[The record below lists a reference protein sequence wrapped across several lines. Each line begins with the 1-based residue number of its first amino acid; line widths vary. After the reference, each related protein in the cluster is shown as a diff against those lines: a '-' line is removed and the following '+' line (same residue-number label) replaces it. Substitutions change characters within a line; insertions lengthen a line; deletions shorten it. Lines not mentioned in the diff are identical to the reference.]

1 MSQDQIFTSVD
12 EFIKKIKEL
21 GITKIAF
28 SEVNERRVE
37 QTNDSQI
44 DVVVFR
50 KVDLL
55 TYKDSVIYKYSE
67 RSDDLNPLYERLVGE
82 GFEVKRI
89 SKNIT

>member
-67 RSDDLNPLYERLVGE
+67 RSDDLSPLYERLVGE
-82 GFEVKRI
+82 GVEVKRI
-89 SKNIT
+89 NKNIT

>member
-67 RSDDLNPLYERLVGE
+67 RSDDLSPLYERLVGE

-89 SKNIT
+89 NKNIT

>member
-12 EFIKKIKEL
+12 EFIKTIKEL

-89 SKNIT
+89 NKNIT

>member
-1 MSQDQIFTSVD
+1 MSDEQIFTSVD
-12 EFIKKIKEL
+12 DFIKKVKEL

-37 QTNDSQI
+37 QTTDSQI
-44 DVVVFR
+44 EVVVFR

-55 TYKDSVIYKYSE
+55 TYKSSVVYKYSE
-67 RSDDLNPLYERLVGE
+67 RSDDLDPLYEKLVTE

-89 SKNIT
+89 NKNIT

>member
-1 MSQDQIFTSVD
+1 MSHEQIFTSVD
-12 EFIKKIKEL
+12 DFIEKAKDL

-37 QTNDSQI
+37 QTTDTQI

-55 TYKDSVIYKYSE
+55 TYKNSVIYKYSE
-67 RSDDLNPLYERLVGE
+67 RSDDLNPLYERLVSE
-82 GFEVKRI
+82 GFDVKRI
-89 SKNIT
+89 NKNIT

>member
-1 MSQDQIFTSVD
+1 MSDEQIFTSVD
-12 EFIKKIKEL
+12 DFIKKVKEL

-37 QTNDSQI
+37 QTTDSQI
-44 DVVVFR
+44 EVVVFR

-55 TYKDSVIYKYSE
+55 TYKSSVVYKYSE
-67 RSDDLNPLYERLVGE
+67 RSDDLNPLYEKLVTE

-89 SKNIT
+89 NKNIT